1 MGQRSWAKS
10 EGHNRMNERSSKR
23 QRELLN
29 FVDGFIQGHG
39 YGPSYR
45 EIMRALGYKSVST
58 VAVHI
63 DGLMAK
69 GYLRKRDRSARS
81 LEVVTTHLDDAPINK
96 APTPTQ
102 EKWIINAVTSKFD
115 ALDNSQ
121 DNPELLD
128 ELYVLIGALKIL
140 GLDGAHL
147 AMKTRL
153 VDYLK
158 TQHKT
163 E

>member
-1 MGQRSWAKS
+1 MPS
-10 EGHNRMNERSSKR
+10 ERSSKR

-63 DGLMAK
+63 DGLISK
-69 GYLRKRDRSARS
+69 GYLLKRDNSARS
-81 LEVVTTHLDDAPINK
+81 LEVVTTHLDDMPTRK
-96 APTPTQ
+96 GPTPAQ
-102 EKWIINAVTSKFD
+102 EKWIINAITSRFD
-115 ALDNSQ
+115 ALDKIHSQ
-121 DNPELLD
+121 NTLD
-128 ELYVLIGALKIL
+128 ELYVLIGSLKIL
-140 GLDGAHL
+140 GIDGAHV

-153 VDYLK
+153 IDYLK
-158 TQHKT
+158 NHNINK
-163 E
+163 

>member
-1 MGQRSWAKS
+1 MTNS
-10 EGHNRMNERSSKR
+10 NRSSKR

-81 LEVVTTHLDDAPINK
+81 LEVVTTHLDDAPLRK
-96 APTPTQ
+96 GPTPAQ
-102 EKWIINAVTSKFD
+102 EKWIINVITTKFD
-115 ALDNSQ
+115 ELDNMHK
-121 DNPELLD
+121 PETLD
-128 ELYVLIGALKIL
+128 ELYVLVGALKVL
-140 GLDGAHL
+140 GLDEAHV

-153 VDYLK
+153 IDYIK
-158 TQHKT
+158 
-163 E
+163 ENS

>member
-1 MGQRSWAKS
+1 MTELRST
-10 EGHNRMNERSSKR
+10 KR

-58 VAVHI
+58 VAIHI
-63 DGLMAK
+63 DGLISK
-69 GYLRKRDRSARS
+69 GYLRKRDNSARS
-81 LEVVTTHLDDAPINK
+81 LEVVTTHLDDAPLKK
-96 APTPTQ
+96 APTAAQ
-102 EKWIINAVTSKFD
+102 EKWIVNAVTERFESLARHHD
-115 ALDNSQ
+115 GAV
-121 DNPELLD
+121 LD

-140 GLDGAHL
+140 GLEDAHT

-153 VDYLK
+153 GDFLK
-158 TQHKT
+158 K
-163 E
+163 